1 MTMEPGVR
9 SLIHRT
15 SIVSAGFGVVMSP
28 IPLLDELALLPIYTV
43 MTSRIGKHHSLKWGQ
58 IPWRPILK
66 TTAAG
71 LVARAALNLTVALI
85 PGVSAVGSAVTAAAL
100 TEIFGTYV
108 DGACASPA
116 TATPMSVKHVLG
128 MLKDLVAKK
137 QAEKSNAAINATG

>member
-1 MTMEPGVR
+1 MTPAVR

-15 SIVSAGFGVVMSP
+15 SVVSAGFGVVMSP

-58 IPWRPILK
+58 IPWRPILR

-71 LVARAALNLTVALI
+71 LVARAGINLTVALI

-108 DGACASPA
+108 DGVCANPT
-116 TATPMSVKHVLG
+116 TATSMSVKHVFG

-137 QAEKSNAAINATG
+137 QAEKATNGINATG